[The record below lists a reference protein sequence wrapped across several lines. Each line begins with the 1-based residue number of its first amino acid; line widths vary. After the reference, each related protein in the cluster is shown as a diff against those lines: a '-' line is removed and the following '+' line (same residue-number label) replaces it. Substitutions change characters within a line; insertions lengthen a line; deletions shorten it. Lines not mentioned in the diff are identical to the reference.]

1 MFKITH
7 TNKDVFGEEK
17 FNTGYRNN
25 YGEIYNEKELT
36 AEQKIKIEN
45 LKTKCVHKFR
55 CLDDDGEWYF
65 RGVSTND
72 SSFAPLDSIGAVYG
86 CTMIEYMNKNGEWE
100 LL

>member
-7 TNKDVFGEEK
+7 TNKAVFGDEK
-17 FNTGYRNN
+17 FNTDYRNTPHD
-25 YGEIYNEKELT
+25 EKQF
-36 AEQKIKIEN
+36 AY
-45 LKTKCVHKFR
+45 LKSKCVHKFR

-65 RGVSTND
+65 RGVSTSD
-72 SSFAPLDSIGAVYG
+72 SSFAPLDSVGAAYG

>member
-7 TNKDVFGEEK
+7 TNKAVFGDEK
-17 FNTGYRNN
+17 FNTGYRNTPCDDKRFE
-25 YGEIYNEKELT
+25 Y
-36 AEQKIKIEN
+36 
-45 LKTKCVHKFR
+45 LKSKCVHKFR

-65 RGVSTND
+65 RGVSTSD
-72 SSFAPLDSIGAVYG
+72 SSFAPLNSVGAAYG

>member
-7 TNKDVFGEEK
+7 TNKAVFGDEK
-17 FNTGYRNN
+17 FDNCYRDSL
-25 YGEIYNEKELT
+25 GVVMHETTTDAEYNKCF
-36 AEQKIKIEN
+36 EN
-45 LKTKCVHKFR
+45 LKEKCVHKFR

-65 RGVSTND
+65 RGVSTSD
-72 SSFAPLDSIGAVYG
+72 SSFAPLDSVGAAYG